1 MINDT
6 NNDDLTR
13 VRYVSKLIR
22 VKHGRKSN
30 KFRTDMRHDERID
43 KDFWK
48 YCKEIFESE
57 DTFLPD
63 FDETMC
69 DEHFIKSLKKH
80 NCSRDY
86 SSPLWMKNIH
96 KPTSLFDLSQNFH
109 KMRSSGSACLLDHPS
124 IIALKRCLILRSA
137 LHHIIVCCWQNNII
151 PGTWKRNFC
160 VLIYK
165 KVSPKQLSNFSP
177 ITLEPVCAK
186 VFTSLIHKIASI
198 AILLKTTTSKLI
210 FQKCFGRESLVQ

>member
-30 KFRTDMRHDERID
+30 KLRTDMRHDERIE

-57 DTFLPD
+57 DKFLPD
-63 FDETMC
+63 FDETIC
-69 DEHFIKSLKKH
+69 YKHFIKVLKKD
-80 NCSRDY
+80 NCSGDY
-86 SSPLWMKNIH
+86 SSPLWMKILH

-124 IIALKRCLILRSA
+124 VIALKRCLILRSA
-137 LHHIIVCCWQNNII
+137 LHRIIVCCWQNSTFQG
-151 PGTWKRNFC
+151 PGKETFVYLFIKTFHQNSYLIS
-160 VLIYK
+160 VL
-165 KVSPKQLSNFSP
+165 
-177 ITLEPVCAK
+177 
-186 VFTSLIHKIASI
+186 
-198 AILLKTTTSKLI
+198 
-210 FQKCFGRESLVQ
+210 